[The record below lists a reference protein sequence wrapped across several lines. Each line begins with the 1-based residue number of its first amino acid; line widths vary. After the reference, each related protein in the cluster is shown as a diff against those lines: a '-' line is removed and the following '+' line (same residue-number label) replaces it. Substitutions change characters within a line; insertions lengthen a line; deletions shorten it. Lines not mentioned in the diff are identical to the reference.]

1 MEVPEI
7 SVVVPVYGS
16 PGSLVELSSR
26 LIETLERLVDSFE
39 LLLVNDGSPDDTWEI
54 ITRLSETDSRI
65 IGINLSR
72 NFGQHL
78 AIHAGL
84 ISTHGTWTV
93 VMDCDLQDRPEEIE
107 PLFLKAIEGFDQVV
121 AIRHQR
127 QDPFL
132 KRLTSKFFFKLLSF
146 LTGEDLDHRV
156 GNFGI
161 YKRPV
166 IDALLAM
173 GDNTRTFS
181 VLVRWV
187 GFRRTTVEVQHDARK
202 SGKTSYSIIK
212 LLSLA
217 LQTIIG
223 SSNKPLRLTVAFG
236 SSISFLS
243 ILLGVW
249 IALRKLVYDV
259 TVVGWT
265 SMMVVTSFLF
275 GIVIGCIG
283 ILGLYV
289 GQIFSQVKNR
299 PLVII
304 ESVASK
310 NSR

>member
-1 MEVPEI
+1 MNTPII

-16 PGSLVELSSR
+16 PGSLVELSTR
-26 LIETLERLVDSFE
+26 LIETLEDLVDSFE
-39 LLLVNDGSPDDTWEI
+39 ILLVNDRSPDNSWEI

-84 ISTHGTWTV
+84 MSAQGMWIV

-107 PLFLKAIEGFDQVV
+107 SLFLKTGEGFDQVV

-127 QDPFL
+127 QDSFL
-132 KRLTSKFFFKLLSF
+132 KRFTSKTFFRFLSF
-146 LTGEDLDHRV
+146 LTEDDLDHRI

-161 YKRPV
+161 YKRSV
-166 IDALLAM
+166 IDAVLAM
-173 GDNTRTFS
+173 GDSTRTFS

-187 GFRRTTVEVQHDARK
+187 GFQRASVEVQHDSRK
-202 SGKTSYSIIK
+202 SGKTSYSYMK

-223 SSNKPLRLTVAFG
+223 YSNKPLRLTVAFG
-236 SSISFLS
+236 SGVSVFSVFLG
-243 ILLGVW
+243 LW
-249 IALRKLVYDV
+249 IALQRLLYGVSV
-259 TVVGWT
+259 AGWT

-283 ILGLYV
+283 ILGLYI
-289 GQIFSQVKNR
+289 GQIFNQVKSR

-304 ESVASK
+304 ESVVAK
-310 NSR
+310 NKE